1 MESATVSLITPEIE
15 PQDFWAGARAEKA
28 IWLPFAS
35 PSAPIQLM
43 AIGSFFTQRAERE
56 LKK

>member
-1 MESATVSLITPEIE
+1 MSLITPEIE

-35 PSAPIQLM
+35 QSAPIQMM
-43 AIGSFFTQRAERE
+43 AIGSFVTQRAQRE